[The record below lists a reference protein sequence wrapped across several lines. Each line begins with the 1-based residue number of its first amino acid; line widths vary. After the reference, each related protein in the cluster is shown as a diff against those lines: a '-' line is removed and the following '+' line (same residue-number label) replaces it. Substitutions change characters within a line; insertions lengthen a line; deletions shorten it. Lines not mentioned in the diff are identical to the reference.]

1 MGKQIYIS
9 DKEVKIGQGPQNPT
23 ENSIII
29 QNDDVIRGLSGEG
42 YHGYP
47 KNSAII
53 SVPPY
58 VNISR
63 EQAPK
68 GCALYRN
75 ALYFNSSN
83 NNDFAMVHFFT
94 QKTNDL
100 NSENDPEGGHLD
112 LITGDNMDEP
122 IRAIQMK
129 KYSSVD
135 GEMRTAYILDAQG
148 NTTFPG
154 TLKIG
159 NTTPTGTGKLM
170 VGPCSINCETGVLK
184 IDKPIESIKC
194 RVSLSD
200 VAKAKLYH
208 IAKLL
213 NGTGH
218 TRVMYTVGWNGNA
231 TPLVIDVYTN
241 SQWESKSEQNIVQ
254 GGKAV
259 VQDLT
264 HTITAANTSL
274 LNILK
279 GIQFIIC
286 PIKKSDGIIEN
297 HLFMIDVDS
306 THQYIRL
313 YVECHGDCIAYNSI
327 TVEKEKTAAQ
337 KWYIPSKSQPS
348 EKRYVSVFFE
358 SINIDKTEY
367 HLYGMEKNPSA
378 LYLSNIKSN
387 FFGLLKKSTTPKN
400 FFSANGSNGN
410 YNDAE
415 YSTIINSVHVP
426 IIVNNALVAKFSFR
440 TANSGTIKPNIYLN
454 STGTSI
460 GQITA
465 TKGKCVFK
473 NPTGMGPENLTI
485 SAYTTPYEESCDFAY
500 ASIWCTKDKI
510 TITTSD
516 DETFN
521 EAYVYVSLYI
531 NMYS

>member
-129 KYSSVD
+129 KYSNVD

-159 NTTPTGTGKLM
+159 NTTTTGTGKLM

-241 SQWESKSEQNIVQ
+241 SQWESKSEKNIVQ

-264 HTITAANTSL
+264 HTITSANVSL

-286 PIKKSDGIIEN
+286 PIKKSDDIIEN
-297 HLFMIDVDS
+297 HLFMIDEDS
-306 THQYIRL
+306 SHQYIRL

-327 TVEKEKTAAQ
+327 TAEKEQ
-337 KWYIPSKSQPS
+337 KSWWYIPSISQPPQ
-348 EKRYVSVFFE
+348 KRYVGVFFE
-358 SINIDKTEY
+358 SIKIDNTIY
-367 HLYGMEKNPSA
+367 NLYGIGEKPNTR
-378 LYLSNIKSN
+378 LSDIKSN
-387 FFGLLKKSTTPKN
+387 FFGLLITGQSPTN
-400 FFSANGSNGN
+400 FFSADGSRGN
-410 YNDAE
+410 YYEATKNK
-415 YSTIINSVHVP
+415 TIINSVHVP
-426 IIVNNALVAKFSFR
+426 IIVNNALVAKFSFQ
-440 TANSGTIKPNIYLN
+440 TAKSGTINPNIYLN

-465 TKGKCVFK
+465 TNGKCVFK

-485 SAYTTPYEESCDFAY
+485 SAYATPYEDSCDFAY

-516 DETFN
+516 DNSFN
-521 EAYVYVSLYI
+521 VAEVYVSLYI

>member
-53 SVPPY
+53 SAPPY
-58 VNISR
+58 VNFSR

-129 KYSSVD
+129 KYSNVD

-218 TRVMYTVGWNGNA
+218 TRVMYTVGWNGNT

-241 SQWESKSEQNIVQ
+241 SQWESKSGENIVQ

-264 HTITAANTSL
+264 HTITSANVSL

-279 GIQFIIC
+279 SIQFIIC

-297 HLFMIDVDS
+297 HLFMIDEDT

-327 TVEKEKTAAQ
+327 TVETGQ
-337 KWYIPSKSQPS
+337 KAWRYIPSISQLS

-358 SINIDKTEY
+358 SINIDKTKY
-367 HLYGMEKNPSA
+367 HLYGIDKKYNQS
-378 LYLSNIKSN
+378 LSNIKSN
-387 FFGLLKKSTTPKN
+387 FFGLLQIGPTPSN
-400 FFSANGSNGN
+400 FFSADGSRGN
-410 YNDAE
+410 YKDAT
-415 YSTIINSVHVP
+415 YTTIINSVHVP

-440 TANSGTIKPNIYLN
+440 TAKSGTINPNIYLN

-465 TKGKCVFK
+465 TNGKCVFK

-485 SAYTTPYEESCDFAY
+485 SAYATPNEKSCNFAY
-500 ASIWCTKDKI
+500 ASIWCTKDNI
-510 TITTSD
+510 TIGTSD
-516 DETFN
+516 DDSFN
-521 EAYVYVSLYI
+521 EADVYVSLYI